1 MRTGT
6 TATVAV
12 LSKTHI
18 TVGQVGDSRALLV
31 CPCNNTALYDT
42 SMQVTRAGPVVLSD
56 EHRATN
62 DAERARVVKAGACV
76 PGGGVSEDAVIQEVE
91 SRGVA
96 RRGWA
101 ACR

>member
-6 TATVAV
+6 TATLAV

-31 CPCNNTALYDT
+31 CHCNNTALYDT

-62 DAERARVVKAGACV
+62 DAERARVVKAGACTV
-76 PGGGVSEDAVIQEVE
+76 GGVSEDDVMQEAE